1 MSGVSVSS
9 GGDLCEEFFDGADG
23 VVFAGVLEGV
33 DGLSEVP
40 VGIGSGAVHPSAMR
54 LAGELSGDGGLEV
67 MPKDV
72 GAEGFDERGGT
83 VGELGRFLDIPKA
96 VFCAEYLKRVG
107 NCDEVLTEGIAV
119 GVEEVVDSGGS
130 GLEQLIAVGGSE

>member
-1 MSGVSVSS
+1 
-9 GGDLCEEFFDGADG
+9 
-23 VVFAGVLEGV
+23 
-33 DGLSEVP
+33 
-40 VGIGSGAVHPSAMR
+40 
-54 LAGELSGDGGLEV
+54 
-67 MPKDV
+67 MPKDA

-119 GVEEVVDSGGS
+119 GVEEVVDSVGS
-130 GLEQLIAVGGSE
+130 GLEQWIAVGSSE